1 MNLRYFSSDF
11 CPSSIPV
18 RKYPYW
24 GKYGKA
30 LVHFLRPRYGIAIQN
45 VSLVICENIL
55 NESDFEVLENVVSVE
70 LTQEIVT
77 KTIVKHS
84 SK

>member
-1 MNLRYFSSDF
+1 MNPRCFLSNF

-18 RKYPYW
+18 HKYPYW

-30 LVHFLRPRYGIAIQN
+30 LVHFLRPRYGVVIQN
-45 VSLVICENIL
+45 GSLVICENIL

-70 LTQEIVT
+70 LTQEILT